1 MEGLSV
7 AWGHDVAECGETPSV
22 ILGLK
27 AAGLRGVLAS
37 LVPVAALAVLSAL
50 LMVLVPWLF
59 ARLIDDLA
67 AGGAEDLLAVVAA
80 YALLLGCG
88 LVVRHVVEYLGYM
101 CAERISS
108 TISIAF
114 FERLMR
120 KTPAFFVD
128 NNIVAIRQAQARG
141 AMAMNV
147 VVQLGSGVLL
157 TGLVQFLA
165 TIVMLGAAVTPAIAA
180 IVAAYGLAFTGVTW
194 LAASRTRGHL
204 DAAIDADQQ
213 VAQVF
218 GNVIGAVEAVRQVGG
233 SAWARDHH
241 QRQVYGL
248 LDRWA
253 AYCRRRIAYAA
264 IYGLALAMQIA
275 ITFALLLPAWRAGQ
289 LTIGEVV
296 LFNTLLLQLNQ
307 PFEAAGHAIDDVVR
321 SLARLRP
328 LLRMWQAPEMP
339 MRPHAQPLVIRDGT
353 VTFDH
358 PGYVH
363 ADGRGLSGL
372 RATARRG
379 HVTWIMGETGA
390 GKTTLMRLLT
400 RALEPGTGRILIDGT
415 DLAGIDPEAWYAI
428 AGIVPQEPVLIADSV
443 AMNVTFGRPR
453 DEGRLNA
460 ALAAARMLERVQAMP
475 AGLETV
481 VGERGFR
488 LSGGERQRIA
498 IARALYGD
506 PAVLLLDEA
515 GSALD
520 PATEE
525 NILDGIRQIVDRVT
539 VIAVTHRPGV
549 IRPGDTVITL
559 ASGGSPVVRKGI

>member
-1 MEGLSV
+1 M
-7 AWGHDVAECGETPSV
+7 
-22 ILGLK
+22 
-27 AAGLRGVLAS
+27 
-37 LVPVAALAVLSAL
+37 LSAL
-50 LMVLVPWLF
+50 LMVLVPWFF

-67 AGGAEDLLAVVAA
+67 AGRAEDPLPMVAG
-80 YALLLGCG
+80 YALLLGGG
-88 LVVRHVVEYLGYM
+88 LIIRHVVEYLGYM
-101 CAERISS
+101 CAERMSS
-108 TISIAF
+108 AISIAF
-114 FERLMR
+114 FDRLMR

-147 VVQLGSGVLL
+147 IVQLVLGVLL
-157 TGLVQFLA
+157 GGLVQFLA
-165 TIVMLGAAVTPAIAA
+165 TIVTLGAAVTPAIAV
-180 IVAAYGLAFTGVTW
+180 IVAAYGLIFTGVTW
-194 LAASRTRGHL
+194 LAAARTRGHL

-213 VAQVF
+213 AAQVF
-218 GNVIGAVEAVRQVGG
+218 GNVIGAVEAVRQAGG
-233 SAWARDHH
+233 TAWARDHH
-241 QRQVYGL
+241 HAQMHGL

-253 AYCRRRIAYAA
+253 AYCRRRIGYAA
-264 IYGLALAMQIA
+264 IYGAALAMQIA
-275 ITFALLLPAWRAGQ
+275 VTFALLLPAWRAGQ

-339 MRPHAQPLVIRDGT
+339 TRPQAQPLVIRNGT
-353 VTFDH
+353 VTFDQV
-358 PGYVH
+358 GYVH
-363 ADGRGLSGL
+363 AGGRGLSGL

-415 DLAGIDPEAWYAI
+415 DLAGIDPDAWYAI

-453 DEGRLNA
+453 DEGRLTA
-460 ALAAARMLERVQAMP
+460 VLAAAQILDRVQAMP
-475 AGLETV
+475 GGMETV

-525 NILDGIRQIVDRVT
+525 SILDGIRRLADRVT
-539 VIAVTHRPGV
+539 VIAVTHRPAV

-559 ASGGSPVVRKGI
+559 AGCGSPVVREDMG

>member
-1 MEGLSV
+1 M
-7 AWGHDVAECGETPSV
+7 
-22 ILGLK
+22 
-27 AAGLRGVLAS
+27 LAS
-37 LVPVAALAVLSAL
+37 LVPVAALAVVSAL

-59 ARLIDDLA
+59 ARLIDDLV
-67 AGGAEDLLAVVAA
+67 AGRAEDLLAMVAA

-88 LVVRHVVEYLGYM
+88 LVVRHAVEYLGYM
-101 CAERISS
+101 GAERISS

-233 SAWARDHH
+233 TAWARDHH
-241 QRQVYGL
+241 QRQMHGL

-264 IYGLALAMQIA
+264 IYGVALALQIA

-339 MRPHAQPLVIRDGT
+339 IRLHAQPLVIRDGA

-358 PGYVH
+358 LGYVH

-390 GKTTLMRLLT
+390 GKTTFMRLLT

-428 AGIVPQEPVLIADSV
+428 VGIVPQEPVLIADSV
-443 AMNVTFGRPR
+443 AMNVTFGRLL

-559 ASGGSPVVRKGI
+559 ASGRSPVVREDI